1 MSNFMLFAAREQ
13 DAVKFHKEADHP
25 FRTRFERD
33 RDRILYCKE
42 FRRLSGKTQVF
53 VAGSDDNVRTRLTH
67 TLEVTQI
74 ANTIARHLNLN
85 DVLTEAISYGHDIGH
100 TPFGHVGERT
110 LNLIVNGCDIIKN
123 INEFISPNLRGF
135 KHNWQSI
142 RVATRLEKIDR
153 NFPGLNLTDYTLWG
167 ILNHSKLEYRP
178 CQFLSEERCTLKH
191 ERNKACANKTLSLK
205 FYDRYEKYLNP
216 CSWTIEGF
224 VVSWGDEIAQR
235 NHDIQDGLMSSII
248 DKNEL
253 VASLNKIFK
262 DHLTEIEKMQL
273 NEIKK
278 ESVKTYYLSLLSKF
292 IVNFYVTRL
301 LDNTKK
307 NLRALKD
314 KYNLSSDNGFGS
326 NKCIISKNEE
336 LDKIVSFEISFINQE
351 KFFHK
356 YIKDRII
363 NSGAAQRMDG
373 KSNYIILQL
382 VKAYL
387 TNPQQLPDSTIVS
400 IYRNYEDYDLDSGL
414 KKLPLSEIVA
424 NKRNDL
430 HNDFFSHENEN
441 FKVALLRTICDY
453 IAGMTDQYA
462 LDQYE
467 ILYGGTGFRNL

>member
-1 MSNFMLFAAREQ
+1 MSNFILFAAKDQ
-13 DAVKFHKEADHP
+13 DAKKYHAEEDHP
-25 FRTRFERD
+25 FRTKFERD

-53 VAGSDDNVRTRLTH
+53 VAGSDDSVRTRLTH

-74 ANTIARHLNLN
+74 AKTIAKHLNLN
-85 DVLTEAISYGHDIGH
+85 EVLTEAISYGHDIGH

-110 LNLIVNGCDIIKN
+110 LNLLVNECDVIKN
-123 INEFISPNLRGF
+123 INDFIVPDQRGF
-135 KHNWQSI
+135 KHNWQSV

-167 ILNHSKLEYRP
+167 ILNHSKLEYSSCP
-178 CQFLSEERCTLKH
+178 NNDEARCSLKH
-191 ERNKACANKTLSLK
+191 EYNKCEKKSFSLQ
-205 FYDRYEKYLNP
+205 FYDQYNKYINK

-224 VVSWGDEIAQR
+224 VVSWADEIAQR
-235 NHDIQDGLMSSII
+235 NHDIQDGLMSNIV

-253 VASLNKIFK
+253 VESIKKIFNEYITK
-262 DHLTEIEKMQL
+262 DEKDQL
-273 NEIKK
+273 DKIKK
-278 ESVKTYYLSLLSKF
+278 ENIKTYYQAKLSRF

-307 NLRALKD
+307 NLTSLVS
-314 KYNLSSDNGFGS
+314 KYALSSENNF
-326 NKCIISKNEE
+326 NKNKMLINEKE
-336 LDKIVSFEISFINQE
+336 DIFQIVSYTSDFKKIEE
-351 KFFHK
+351 KFHL

-363 NSGAAQRMDG
+363 NSGVAQRMDG

-387 TNPQQLPDSTIVS
+387 SNPQQLPDPTIIS
-400 IYRNYEDYDLDSGL
+400 IYQNYNEFNLDSRL
-414 KKLPLSEIVA
+414 KKVPISEIVA
-424 NKRNDL
+424 KKRNKLQTDYY
-430 HNDFFSHENEN
+430 NRKNSD

-462 LDQYE
+462 LDQFE
-467 ILYGGTGFRNL
+467 ILYGGSGFRRL